1 MVTASPKD
9 LRRPALAVGA
19 LLALAC
25 GHTDP
30 FSAPPYGITQPFDP
44 APPVRLTLNQAA
56 DRGPSWL
63 PDGSG
68 ILYSAQQ
75 LGRPDA
81 DVCLAELPAGG
92 GTQRRLIC
100 DLTSRGSDTTN
111 AIESPTV
118 GEAGRLAFVKASSS
132 IGGQNPFR
140 EEVAVAQGLDPASA
154 SEVQRIG
161 YTIPGEPQHSAVTHL
176 RWQSAT
182 SLAWVGSAVAYRRT
196 CAACRADTIVTGL
209 KAVVADLSAPDTPP
223 VAVPGTEYASGV
235 SPGPSADELYYTV
248 GGDGRVFRRLLS
260 SGDVSVVH
268 DFGPGAIVRDVHLVG
283 GRLAAVVGGRVTFSA
298 DPILGPT
305 QWDSGGVV
313 HLVELSSGADVTLG
327 GLGAVLFRRPALAPA
342 GDRLVAEG
350 YPLILQN
357 VIDPATGNHVVDTT
371 VDRTGDLY
379 LFTLP

>member
-1 MVTASPKD
+1 MVTASPRD
-9 LRRPALAVGA
+9 LRGPALAAGA

-30 FSAPPYGITQPFDP
+30 FSTPPYGVTQPFDP
-44 APPVRLTLNQAA
+44 VPPVRLTLNQAA

-68 ILYSAQQ
+68 ILYSTQQ
-75 LGRPDA
+75 LGRADE

-92 GTQRRLIC
+92 GTQRRLVC
-100 DLTSRGSDTTN
+100 DLTLRGSDTTN

-132 IGGQNPFR
+132 IGGQNPGR
-140 EEVAVAQGLDPASA
+140 QGVAVAQGLDPASA

-161 YTIPGEPQHSAVTHL
+161 YDIPGEPQHGAVTHL

-182 SLAWVGSAVAYRRT
+182 RLAWVGSAVAYRSDCAT
-196 CAACRADTIVTGL
+196 CQVDTVVTGL
-209 KAVVADLSAPDTPP
+209 KAVVLDLSAPETPP

-248 GGDGRVFRRLLS
+248 GGDGRVFRRVLS

-268 DFGPGAIVRDVHLVG
+268 DFGPGAIVRDVHVVG
-283 GRLAAVVGGRVTFSA
+283 QRLTAVVGGRVSFSV

-305 QWDSGGVV
+305 QWDSGGAV

-327 GLGAVLFRRPALAPA
+327 GLGAVLFRLPALAPG

-350 YPLILQN
+350 HPLIIKGY
-357 VIDPATGNHVVDTT
+357 IDPVTGGPAADTT
-371 VDRTGDLY
+371 VDRAGDLY

>member
-1 MVTASPKD
+1 MVPAPPKD
-9 LRRPALAVGA
+9 LRRPALAASA

-25 GHTDP
+25 SHTDP
-30 FSAPPYGITQPFDP
+30 ISTPPYGNTQPFDP
-44 APPVRLTLNQAA
+44 APPVRLTFNQAA

-75 LGRPDA
+75 LGRADD
-81 DVCLAELPAGG
+81 DVCLAELPAEGG
-92 GTQRRLIC
+92 SQRMLIC
-100 DLTSRGSDTTN
+100 DLTPRGSDTTN

-118 GEAGRLAFVKASSS
+118 GEEGRLAFIKASSS
-132 IGGQNPFR
+132 INGQNPSR
-140 EEVAVAQGLDPASA
+140 EGVAVAQGLDPASA

-161 YTIPGEPQHSAVTHL
+161 YSIPGEPQHGAVTHL

-182 SLAWVGSAVAYRRT
+182 SLAWVGSAVAYRRA

-209 KAVVADLSAPDTPP
+209 KAVVVDLSAPQTPP
-223 VAVPGTEYASGV
+223 VAVPGTEFASGV
-235 SPGPSADELYYTV
+235 TAGPSADELYYTV
-248 GGDGRVFRRLLS
+248 GGDGRVFRRVLS

-283 GRLAAVVGGRVTFSA
+283 ERLAAVVGGRVTFSV
-298 DPILGPT
+298 DPTLGPT

-327 GLGAVLFRRPALAPA
+327 GSEAVVFRRPALAPG

-350 YPLILQN
+350 YPLIIRSF
-357 VIDPATGNHVVDTT
+357 VDPVTGNPAADTT
-371 VDRTGDLY
+371 VDRAGDLY